1 MNIND
6 KRYPYPVLTPNGDDY
21 DKSEFDIDLE
31 VVKTPDDVTLTLSPT
46 LKDDGLRRLIGVD
59 CKAKIIVHVE
69 SPKTVFRRTYDVAMP
84 ICDKAS
90 EKEKTVVTIGA
101 AELSGVVSVCPFI
114 VATDDIPDYANES
127 FNPDYEC
134 EAFSVDCGAVLAEG
148 RQRTFVADTSR
159 EALATVAS
167 IFSVVKNVSPDCKTL
182 RNDFAGDKIK
192 IEMPEKMFSQYGTLK
207 DTPED
212 REAIWAMVFVP
223 ALVEVLATLA
233 AERRCNNREMP
244 PEFMERGWYRSIDKA
259 LRGMKG
265 WCLDSDKFSDGN
277 DYLELASLLVKNSV
291 SKAFLNMVNGYY
303 NED

>member
-46 LKDDGLRRLIGVD
+46 LKDDGLRRLIGVER
-59 CKAKIIVHVE
+59 KAKIIVHVE
-69 SPKTVFRRTYDVAMP
+69 SPKTVFRRIYDVAMP

-90 EKEKTVVTIGA
+90 EKENTVVKINA
-101 AELSGVVSVCPFI
+101 ADLSGVVSVCPFI
-114 VATDDIPDYANES
+114 VATEDIPDYSNES

-167 IFSVVKNVSPDCKTL
+167 IFSVVKNLSSDCKTL
-182 RNDFAGDKIK
+182 RNDFTGDKIK
-192 IEMPEKMFSQYGTLK
+192 IAMPEKMFSQYGTLK

-223 ALVEVLATLA
+223 ALVEVLTTLA
-233 AERRCNNREMP
+233 VERRCNGEIP
-244 PEFMERGWYRSIDKA
+244 SEFTEHAWYRSIDKA
-259 LRGMKG
+259 LRSMKG
-265 WCLDSDKFSDGN
+265 WGLDSDKFSNGN